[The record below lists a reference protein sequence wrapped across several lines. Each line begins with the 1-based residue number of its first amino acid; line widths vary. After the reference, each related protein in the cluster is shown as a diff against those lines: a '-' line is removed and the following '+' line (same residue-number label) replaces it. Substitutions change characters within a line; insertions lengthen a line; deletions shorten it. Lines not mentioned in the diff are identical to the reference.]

1 MRQLFRNLF
10 HRQGFT
16 YDYVFDWNMLKFRG
30 TRGPG
35 MPAGAG
41 DAIGAAVGVGD
52 DAAAAGVG
60 GGGSGQRHLQHSST
74 TRGALPPSAGGGG
87 GRLPRGH
94 STTQDST
101 PHAFQGG
108 SSTVPST
115 PVPQYN
121 SQGVLNSGGAVR
133 RSSATKDD
141 PLGTSGSGLP
151 RSSVPRHLKK

>member
-35 MPAGAG
+35 MPGGTG
-41 DAIGAAVGVGD
+41 DGIPGVGD
-52 DAAAAGVG
+52 DAGAGAGG

-74 TRGALPPSAGGGG
+74 SRGALPPSAGGGAG
-87 GRLPRGH
+87 SRLPRGH

-101 PHAFQGG
+101 PHAYPGG

-115 PVPQYN
+115 PVPQFN
-121 SQGVLNSGGAVR
+121 SQGVLNSGSAVR

>member
-1 MRQLFRNLF
+1 MP
-10 HRQGFT
+10 G
-16 YDYVFDWNMLKFRG
+16 G
-30 TRGPG
+30 T
-35 MPAGAG
+35 G
-41 DAIGAAVGVGD
+41 DAIGAGAGD
-52 DAAAAGVG
+52 EAGG

-74 TRGALPPSAGGGG
+74 TRGALPPSAGGGAGG
-87 GRLPRGH
+87 GRLPRGY

-101 PHAFQGG
+101 PHAYQGG

-121 SQGVLNSGGAVR
+121 SQGVVNSGGAVR

-141 PLGTSGSGLP
+141 ALGTSGSGLP

>member
-1 MRQLFRNLF
+1 M
-10 HRQGFT
+10 
-16 YDYVFDWNMLKFRG
+16 KFRG

-35 MPAGAG
+35 MPGGTG
-41 DAIGAAVGVGD
+41 DGIGGGVGD
-52 DAAAAGVG
+52 DAGAGGG

-74 TRGALPPSAGGGG
+74 SRGALPPSAGGAGG
-87 GRLPRGH
+87 GGGSRLPRGH

-101 PHAFQGG
+101 PHAYPGG

-115 PVPQYN
+115 PVPQFS
-121 SQGVLNSGGAVR
+121 SQGVLNSGSAVR